1 MDFELTH
8 AAIAV
13 IAAVGLVLFLFIA
26 RRLLRLV
33 VRLMFVGVLVIALLA
48 AGAWGWWNGWIGW
61 PSTPRTEHAA
71 PTRRTPAH

>member
-1 MDFELTH
+1 MDSAITYPGIAIA
-8 AAIAV
+8 AAIV
-13 IAAVGLVLFLFIA
+13 LVVFLFIA

-48 AGAWGWWNGWIGW
+48 AGAWGWWNGWIVW
-61 PSTPRTEHAA
+61 PATPPTEHAA